1 MEEARRVRV
10 QVAGLVEFQ
19 VQSVEYV
26 DIVDLECKTCTCR
39 KWEILGIPCCHALA
53 SMKDRN
59 YDPYEFCEH
68 WYLQAFIV

>member
-19 VQSVEYV
+19 VQSAEYV

-53 SMKDRN
+53 SMKVRN